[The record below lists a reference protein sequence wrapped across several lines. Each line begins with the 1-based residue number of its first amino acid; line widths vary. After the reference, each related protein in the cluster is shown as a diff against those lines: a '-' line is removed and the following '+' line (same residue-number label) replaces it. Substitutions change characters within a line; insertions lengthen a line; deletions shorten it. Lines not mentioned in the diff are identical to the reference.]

1 MARSSKA
8 RGGKIL
14 SDRDPSPVGPSGLVM
29 VAQGALIVVRDLL
42 EDIPVVGTGLRAAF
56 DVVAAERQV
65 RAQQLL
71 KNLEGRVDRL
81 EELIAEPEK
90 AELLFRGIRLS
101 LDARTAD
108 TIDALA
114 AAVAYGLKAD
124 STGLALAHMT
134 LDAIGSLDETQIHVL
149 QVIATPPPGSLQVGG
164 FSAGS
169 IGSRL
174 PDLDPR
180 LLNSILALLQGKGLV
195 SISQPDTGLNLS
207 KEVWYYVTPLGEAV
221 HDLLSMSTRAG
232 KTIDT

>member
-1 MARSSKA
+1 MATQ
-8 RGGKIL
+8 
-14 SDRDPSPVGPSGLVM
+14 V
-29 VAQGALIVVRDLL
+29 ALIVVRDLL
-42 EDIPVVGTGLRAAF
+42 EDIPVFGTGLRAAC
-56 DVVAAERQV
+56 DVVAAEKQV
-65 RAQQLL
+65 RTQQLL
-71 KNLEGRVDRL
+71 ENLGDRVDRL
-81 EELIAEPEK
+81 EERIAEPEK

-108 TIDALA
+108 KIDALA
-114 AAVAYGLKAD
+114 AAVAYGLTAD

-149 QVIATPPPGSLQVGG
+149 RVIATPPPGSLQVGG

-180 LLNSILALLQGKGLV
+180 LLDSILALLQGKGLV
-195 SISQPDTGLNLS
+195 SMSQPETGFNLS

-221 HDLLSMSTRAG
+221 HDLLGMPTRAG